1 MGVYYNGTIHKDLP
15 HEIDR
20 TWSYAPYLAGRDIQY
35 ANLYFGKNRVGA
47 ACPDNLNDRWDVVG
61 NKLKA
66 FLRSFKESRVDLN
79 ENCFFDLVP
88 ERFLLEFCE
97 MKNKITDYVL
107 DNYEKPK
114 NYDFLLELTKVLEE
128 IKYQKL
134 STDLSILNNRIFDF
148 KTKQVRKKIV
158 NSQPYIKYDIFGTRT
173 GRLTTQ
179 KDSFPILTLAK
190 EYRRV
195 ILPKNDWLVEF
206 DFNAA
211 ELRTLIALSGLEQ
224 PPEDLHNWNIQNV
237 FKNQGTREE
246 AKKRVFAWLYNPE
259 AKDRLLDKAYNRN
272 LVVKKYFDGS
282 HVSTFFGREIESDKH
297 HALNYIIQSTTSDLF
312 LDRVIDIFKLLKER
326 KSFVS
331 FFIHDSLVIDFSED
345 DKEILVKIKEI
356 FSDTKL
362 GKFKVNIAAGRNFGS
377 MKKLK
382 I

>member
-1 MGVYYNGTIHKDLP
+1 MTFQTLDDKRECVGVYYNGTIHKDLP

-61 NKLKA
+61 DKLKA

-272 LVVKKYFDGS
+272 LVVKK
-282 HVSTFFGREIESDKH
+282 
-297 HALNYIIQSTTSDLF
+297 
-312 LDRVIDIFKLLKER
+312 
-326 KSFVS
+326 
-331 FFIHDSLVIDFSED
+331 
-345 DKEILVKIKEI
+345 
-356 FSDTKL
+356 
-362 GKFKVNIAAGRNFGS
+362 
-377 MKKLK
+377 
-382 I
+382 